1 MCCCIL
7 GLVYNRVTACVTE
20 AGNGRVH
27 LSRMVRSGRSARE
40 RAEHSA
46 RPPAALS
53 SGSSPAP
60 PTSASLHPRSNPGTP
75 STPHPSASAS
85 YRRGRTARFPKSRCP
100 TCQPSVGIKEI
111 SLLVY
116 TCRTSFSHQKTVRT
130 HREEVQSVFLV
141 HVHVHHL
148 QQLPHLF
155 ESHLPVFVF
164 VGFLK
169 PVPDPPE
176 ERLRK
181 NSSSEV

>member
-1 MCCCIL
+1 MSCCIL
-7 GLVYNRVTACVTE
+7 GLVYNRVIACVTE
-20 AGNGRVH
+20 AGHGRVH

-46 RPPAALS
+46 LPPAALS

-111 SLLVY
+111 SLLV
-116 TCRTSFSHQKTVRT
+116 RS
-130 HREEVQSVFLV
+130 
-141 HVHVHHL
+141 
-148 QQLPHLF
+148 
-155 ESHLPVFVF
+155 SHLPYKFF
-164 VGFLK
+164 
-169 PVPDPPE
+169 PSE
-176 ERLRK
+176 
-181 NSSSEV
+181 NSTDSP